1 MKSDIPRA
9 GEERRV
15 TTLTA
20 TCEYVSV
27 SASLQQT
34 IRDRE
39 MESDAAIAAT
49 APLDGPC
56 GKPADEFLIGEDGSE
71 RSFCSGHLSELRPD
85 WALARHP

>member
-1 MKSDIPRA
+1 
-9 GEERRV
+9 V

-34 IRDRE
+34 IRERE
-39 MESDAAIAAT
+39 IASDAAIVVT
-49 APLDGPC
+49 PPVDGPC
-56 GKPADEFLIGEDGSE
+56 GRPAAGILVGEDGTE
-71 RSFCSGHLSELRPD
+71 RSLCPGHLSELRPG